1 VPLRV
6 VGGLTEINEHKQI
19 QDRLVN
25 ADELGNLAQSL
36 TEVSSG
42 LQQTTEEALN
52 VSAAATETMEGLDSS
67 QTQIESIVGLIAG
80 IADKTKLLALN
91 AAIEAA
97 RAGDAG
103 RGFDVVAKEV
113 GDLAERTAQ
122 STKDIS
128 ATVSS
133 TRNDAQTATA
143 AVQQMATV
151 VDAIDTSQRAILQVV
166 EELHANTAGGASTGR

>member
-1 VPLRV
+1 
-6 VGGLTEINEHKQI
+6 
-19 QDRLVN
+19 
-25 ADELGNLAQSL
+25 
-36 TEVSSG
+36 
-42 LQQTTEEALN
+42 
-52 VSAAATETMEGLDSS
+52 
-67 QTQIESIVGLIAG
+67 
-80 IADKTKLLALN
+80 
-91 AAIEAA
+91 
-97 RAGDAG
+97 G